1 MFKAVTTQLGRYE
14 VVRELGRGLHGTA
27 YLAEDPEIGRMV
39 VVKVLEKGTP
49 GREELSARLRAV
61 SGLSHIGIA
70 QIFDSEFPNSG
81 GAPILVREF
90 VEGDSLEALLGK
102 GKLGQADALS
112 LTLQVLDAL
121 SHAHSHNVCHH
132 NLKPSNLI
140 IAPDEQLK
148 IIDFGQTRCG
158 GVTAFLAPEQLK
170 GSGDQRSDLFSVG
183 VILYLMLSGYRPFQ
197 GNTDATIGFKLVHQH
212 PVPVAAM
219 DMQLSP
225 EVDFVIGRLLAKNPE
240 ERYQTGD
247 EARRDILRILESQA
261 DEPESA
267 RPSTDSDDPPAW
279 LETVRFSA
287 RHNRAAAFKPE
298 ERKSRFRVW
307 QLAIPAVAL
316 LLFLTTILAFR
327 PMMTPVPSAPSINAH
342 IDFPD
347 LSGAL
352 QKTVAKPQLK
362 EGHRERTR
370 SDKAPTAA
378 IADAGRLVAVPI
390 ELRHPFEECR
400 MSIWVDEHLAYN
412 NVIRGEKRSRLLH
425 LGSSNAEY
433 LTVVQMPTGTHE
445 VKVEIRAT
453 DEPYDGEATVSLTFS
468 KSVNEKLMIT
478 AQKSRTQLEVAT
490 N

>member
-1 MFKAVTTQLGRYE
+1 MFKAVPTQLGRYE

-27 YLAEDPEIGRMV
+27 YLAEDPEIDRMV
-39 VVKVLEKGTP
+39 VLRVLEKGIP
-49 GREELSARLRAV
+49 GREELSARVRAV

-70 QIFDSEFPNSG
+70 QLFDLEFPNSG

-90 VEGDSLEALLGK
+90 VEGDSLEALLAK

-112 LTLQVLDAL
+112 LTLQVLDAV

-140 IAPDEQLK
+140 IAPGGQLK
-148 IIDFGQTRCG
+148 ITDFAQMKSG
-158 GVTAFLAPEQLK
+158 GVTAFIAPEQLK

-247 EARRDILRILESQA
+247 EAKRDILRIQEGQA
-261 DEPESA
+261 DEAASA
-267 RPSTDSDDPPAW
+267 RSSTHSEVLPSL

-287 RHNRAAAFKPE
+287 RDRAVPFKEE

-307 QLAIPAVAL
+307 QLGIPAVAL
-316 LLFLTTILAFR
+316 LLFLTTIVAVR

-347 LSGAL
+347 FAL
-352 QKTVAKPQLK
+352 QKIGSKPRAK
-362 EGHRERTR
+362 EAHREQTR
-370 SDKAPTAA
+370 SDKPPTAA
-378 IADAGRLVAVPI
+378 IADASRLVAVPI

-412 NVIRGEKRSRLLH
+412 NVIRGEKRSRFLH

-445 VKVEIRAT
+445 VRVEIRAT
-453 DEPYDGEATVSLTFS
+453 DEPYDGEATVSLTFL
-468 KSVNEKLMIT
+468 KSMNEKLMIT
-478 AQKSRTQLEVAT
+478 AQKSQTQLEVAT

>member
-1 MFKAVTTQLGRYE
+1 MFKAASTQLGRYE
-14 VVRELGRGLHGTA
+14 VVQELGRGLHSTA
-27 YLAEDPEIGRMV
+27 YLAEDPEIDRMV
-39 VVKVLEKGTP
+39 VLKVLGKSAP

-61 SGLSHIGIA
+61 SSLSHIGIA
-70 QIFDSEFPNSG
+70 QIFDLEFSSSG

-90 VEGDSLEALLGK
+90 VEGDSLEALLAK
-102 GKLGQADALS
+102 GKLGQSDALS

-140 IAPDEQLK
+140 IAPGGQLK
-148 IIDFGQTRCG
+148 ITDFAQTRSG
-158 GVTAFLAPEQLK
+158 GVTAFIAPEQLK

-197 GNTDATIGFKLVHQH
+197 GTSDATIGFKLVHQH

-240 ERYQTGD
+240 ERYQTGE
-247 EARRDILRILESQA
+247 EAKRDILRIQESQA
-261 DEPESA
+261 DKPESP
-267 RPSTDSDDPPAW
+267 RPSRDSEVLPAL

-287 RHNRAAAFKPE
+287 RHRAAAFKE
-298 ERKSRFRVW
+298 KERKSRFRVW
-307 QLAIPAVAL
+307 QLGIPAVAL
-316 LLFLTTILAFR
+316 LLFLGTIFAFR
-327 PMMTPVPSAPSINAH
+327 PMITPVPSAPSITAH

-347 LSGAL
+347 TSVAL
-352 QKTVAKPQLK
+352 QKTVAKPRKK
-362 EGHRERTR
+362 ETHRMRTR
-370 SDKAPTAA
+370 SDKAPAA
-378 IADAGRLVAVPI
+378 TIADASRLVAVPI

-412 NVIRGEKRSRLLH
+412 NVIHAERRSRLLH
-425 LGSSNAEY
+425 MGSSNAEY
-433 LTVVQMPTGTHE
+433 LTIVQMPTGTHE

-453 DEPYDGEATVSLTFS
+453 DEPYDGEATVSLTFL

-478 AQKSRTQLEVAT
+478 AQKSRAQLEVAT